1 MISMNKERY
10 LKNQIKQDLQEK
22 MVFIGGPRQVG
33 KTTLAKQF
41 INTSDQYLNWDL
53 NSDKQLILKNEI
65 NLKLKLIVLDEIHK
79 YARWRGLVKG
89 FYDKYYP
96 SLNFIVTGSARMD
109 YFRKGGDSLVG
120 RYHYLRLHPLT
131 LSELNPNPNKKDLEL
146 LIKFGGFPEPFFK
159 QDETHHS
166 RWQMERVSRVVTQD
180 LRDLE
185 TVKEISLL
193 ELLVQ
198 ALGSKVGGALS
209 IKSLQEDLSVSPNTV
224 ARWIEILERL
234 YYCYRISPYGPP
246 KIKAVKKTQKL
257 YLWDWSEVEDSGARF
272 ENLVASHLLKFCHFQ
287 EDTKGIKTELRYF
300 KDVVTEKEIDFI
312 VLQKNKPVFA
322 VECKTG
328 ERQLSKSLVQNS
340 KRLNIKQIYQVHLG
354 TKDYGKED
362 SGRVLPFT
370 TFCKEL
376 GLL

>member
-1 MISMNKERY
+1 MDKERY

-120 RYHYLRLHPLT
+120 RYHYLRLHPFT

-146 LIKFGGFPEPFFK
+146 LLKFGGFPEPFFK

-322 VECKTG
+322 VECKSG